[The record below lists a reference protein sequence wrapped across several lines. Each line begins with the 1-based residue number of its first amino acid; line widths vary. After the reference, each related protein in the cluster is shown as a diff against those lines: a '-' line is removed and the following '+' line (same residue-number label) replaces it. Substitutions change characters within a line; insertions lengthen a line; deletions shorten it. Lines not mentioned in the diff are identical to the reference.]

1 MSDSINSARDDREV
15 LTNQIY
21 NHMKKPKDYF
31 FDFFMLFLAVT
42 LGFFVNN
49 LNENLSERQREKQY
63 MTSLINDLIIDTV
76 QIQEIHSSIK
86 KQIDGIDTLMHI
98 LENKDRNNFTNNL
111 YYYSFK
117 YLNSAVFFTSSDRT
131 ISQLKSAGGLRLIQ
145 KKGESDNIV
154 QYYSSAENVAYNT
167 EYCLKEFYKIMDSE
181 KEIFN
186 FGILRGHKID
196 SLRYLTN
203 LKLLVDDP
211 LRINHFYNQILMYM
225 SSLMNYNS
233 LITDLKKEAKS
244 LLSFTRENY
253 DIDQSSL
260 KQDHQNN

>member
-1 MSDSINSARDDREV
+1 MSNLSNSTIDDKEV
-15 LTNQIY
+15 LNNQVQGP
-21 NHMKKPKDYF
+21 KKKLKAYF

-63 MTSLINDLIIDTV
+63 ITSLINDLIIDTV
-76 QIQEIHSSIK
+76 QIKEIHSIIK
-86 KQIDGIDTLMHI
+86 SQIDGIDTLMHI
-98 LENKDRNNFTNNL
+98 LEKKDQNNFINNL

-154 QYYSSAENVAYNT
+154 QYYSSSENVEYNT

-196 SLRYLTN
+196 SLRYLTD
-203 LKLLVDDP
+203 LKLLIDDP
-211 LRINHFYNQILMYM
+211 LRINHFYNQILIYT
-225 SSLMNYNS
+225 SALMNYNVL
-233 LITDLKKEAKS
+233 LINLKKEAKS
-244 LLSFTRENY
+244 LLSFTRESY
-253 DIDQSSL
+253 DID
-260 KQDHQNN
+260 

>member
-1 MSDSINSARDDREV
+1 MSNLSDSTTDDKV
-15 LTNQIY
+15 VFNNQV
-21 NHMKKPKDYF
+21 HDPKKKLKTYF

-63 MTSLINDLIIDTV
+63 ITGLINDLIIDTV
-76 QIQEIHSSIK
+76 QIQEIHSSIES
-86 KQIDGIDTLMHI
+86 QIDGIDSLLHI
-98 LENKDRNNFTNNL
+98 LENKDQDYFINNL

-131 ISQLKSAGGLRLIQ
+131 ISQLTSAGGLRLIQ
-145 KKGESDNIV
+145 KKNESDNIV
-154 QYYSSAENVAYNT
+154 QYYSSSENVEYNT

-196 SLRYLTN
+196 SLRYLTD
-203 LKLLVDDP
+203 LTLLIDDP

-225 SSLMNYNS
+225 SALMNYNI
-233 LITDLKKEAKS
+233 LLTDLKEEAKS
-244 LLSFTRENY
+244 LLIFTRESY
-253 DIDQSSL
+253 DID
-260 KQDHQNN
+260 

>member
-1 MSDSINSARDDREV
+1 MNNSDTSSTDDKNI
-15 LTNQIY
+15 LTTQVQY
-21 NHMKKPKDYF
+21 PKKSPKDYF

-86 KQIDGIDTLMHI
+86 SQIDGIDSLMQI
-98 LENKDRNNFTNNL
+98 LENKDKQNYISNL
-111 YYYSFK
+111 YFYSFK
-117 YLNSAVFFTSSDRT
+117 YLNSAIFFTSSDRT

-145 KKGESDNIV
+145 KKGESDKIV
-154 QYYSSAENVAYNT
+154 QYYSSSDNVGYNT
-167 EYCLKEFYKIMDSE
+167 EYCLKEFYKIMESE

-186 FGILRGHKID
+186 FGILRGHNID
-196 SLRYLTN
+196 SLRYLTD
-203 LKLLVDDP
+203 LKLLIDDP

-225 SSLMNYNS
+225 SALMNYNT
-233 LITDLKKEAKS
+233 LLTDLKKEAVS
-244 LLSFTRENY
+244 LLSFTRESY
-253 DIDQSSL
+253 DID
-260 KQDHQNN
+260 

>member
-1 MSDSINSARDDREV
+1 MSNSSNSIIDDKEV
-15 LTNQIY
+15 LANQIH
-21 NHMKKPKDYF
+21 NPKKKPKDYF

-76 QIQEIHSSIK
+76 QIQEIHSSIVS
-86 KQIDGIDTLMHI
+86 QINGIDSLMHI
-98 LENKDRNNFTNNL
+98 LENKDQNNFINNL

-117 YLNSAVFFTSSDRT
+117 YLNSASFFTSSDRT

-145 KKGESDNIV
+145 KKDESDNIV
-154 QYYSSAENVAYNT
+154 QYYSSSENVEYNT

-181 KEIFN
+181 REMFD

-196 SLRYLTN
+196 TLRYLAN
-203 LKLLVDDP
+203 LKLLIDDP

-225 SSLMNYNS
+225 SALMNYN
-233 LITDLKKEAKS
+233 LLLTDLKKEAES
-244 LLSFTRENY
+244 LLSFTRESY
-253 DIDQSSL
+253 DID
-260 KQDHQNN
+260 

>member
-1 MSDSINSARDDREV
+1 MSNLSNGTKDDKEV
-15 LTNQIY
+15 ITNQVH
-21 NHMKKPKDYF
+21 NPKRKLKAYF

-63 MTSLINDLIIDTV
+63 ITSLINDLIIDTV
-76 QIQEIHSSIK
+76 QIQEIHSIIK
-86 KQIDGIDTLMHI
+86 SQIDGIDTLMQI
-98 LENKDRNNFTNNL
+98 LENKDQNNFINNL

-131 ISQLKSAGGLRLIQ
+131 ISQLKSSGGLRLIQ

-154 QYYSSAENVAYNT
+154 QYYSSSENVEYNT

-196 SLRYLTN
+196 TLLYLTD
-203 LKLLVDDP
+203 LKLLIDDP
-211 LRINHFYNQILMYM
+211 LRINHFYNQILMYT
-225 SSLMNYNS
+225 SALMNYN
-233 LITDLKKEAKS
+233 LLLTDLKKEAKS
-244 LLSFTRENY
+244 LLNFTRESY
-253 DIDQSSL
+253 DID
-260 KQDHQNN
+260 

>member
-1 MSDSINSARDDREV
+1 MSNLSNGTKDDKEV
-15 LTNQIY
+15 ITNQVH
-21 NHMKKPKDYF
+21 NPKRKLKAYF

-63 MTSLINDLIIDTV
+63 ITSLINDLIIDTV
-76 QIQEIHSSIK
+76 QIQEIHSIIK
-86 KQIDGIDTLMHI
+86 SQIDGIDTVMQI
-98 LENKDRNNFTNNL
+98 LENKDQNNFINNL

-131 ISQLKSAGGLRLIQ
+131 ISQLKSSGGLRLIQ

-154 QYYSSAENVAYNT
+154 QYYSSSENVEYNT

-196 SLRYLTN
+196 TLRYLTD
-203 LKLLVDDP
+203 LKLLIDDP
-211 LRINHFYNQILMYM
+211 LRINHFYNQILMYT
-225 SSLMNYNS
+225 SALMNYN
-233 LITDLKKEAKS
+233 LLLTDLKKEAKS
-244 LLSFTRENY
+244 LLNFTRESY
-253 DIDQSSL
+253 DID
-260 KQDHQNN
+260 

>member
-1 MSDSINSARDDREV
+1 MSNLSNSTKDDKEV
-15 LTNQIY
+15 ITNQVH
-21 NHMKKPKDYF
+21 NPKKKLKAYF

-63 MTSLINDLIIDTV
+63 ITSLINDLIIDTV
-76 QIQEIHSSIK
+76 QIQEIHSIIK
-86 KQIDGIDTLMHI
+86 SQIVGIDTLMQI
-98 LENKDRNNFTNNL
+98 LENKDQNNFINNL

-131 ISQLKSAGGLRLIQ
+131 ISQLKSSGGLRLIQ

-154 QYYSSAENVAYNT
+154 QYYSSSENVEYNT

-196 SLRYLTN
+196 TLLYLTN
-203 LKLLVDDP
+203 LKLLIDDP
-211 LRINHFYNQILMYM
+211 LRINHFYNQILMYT
-225 SSLMNYNS
+225 SALMNYN
-233 LITDLKKEAKS
+233 LLLTDLKKEAKS
-244 LLSFTRENY
+244 LINFTRESY
-253 DIDQSSL
+253 DID
-260 KQDHQNN
+260 

>member
-1 MSDSINSARDDREV
+1 MSNLSNGTKDDKEV
-15 LTNQIY
+15 ITNQVH
-21 NHMKKPKDYF
+21 NPKRKLKAYF

-63 MTSLINDLIIDTV
+63 ITSLINDLIIDTV
-76 QIQEIHSSIK
+76 QIQEIHSIIK
-86 KQIDGIDTLMHI
+86 SQIDGIDTVMQI
-98 LENKDRNNFTNNL
+98 LENKDQNNFINNL

-131 ISQLKSAGGLRLIQ
+131 ISQLKSSGGLRLIQ

-154 QYYSSAENVAYNT
+154 QYYSSSENVEYNT

-196 SLRYLTN
+196 TLLYLTD
-203 LKLLVDDP
+203 LKLLIDDP
-211 LRINHFYNQILMYM
+211 LRINHFYNQILMYT
-225 SSLMNYNS
+225 SALMNYN
-233 LITDLKKEAKS
+233 LLLTDLKKEAKS
-244 LLSFTRENY
+244 LLNFTRESY
-253 DIDQSSL
+253 DID
-260 KQDHQNN
+260 